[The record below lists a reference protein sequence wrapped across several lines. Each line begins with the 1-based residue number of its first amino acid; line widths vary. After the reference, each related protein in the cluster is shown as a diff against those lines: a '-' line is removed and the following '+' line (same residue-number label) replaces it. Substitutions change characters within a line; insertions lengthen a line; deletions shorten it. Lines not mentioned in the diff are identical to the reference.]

1 MQRDVTIDILRVCG
15 LLLIML
21 AHVNPPNLIFQIR
34 TFDVPMM
41 VFVSGVSYFLSK
53 KADVSYFSYAFSRFK
68 RLVLPVW
75 IFLFF
80 FFLTIY
86 LFRPVNFL
94 DLLSVKNILSTYMLN
109 GFGYVWV
116 IRVFLII
123 AILSP
128 LYVYLTK
135 NSSSYSIAIIVLFLL
150 LVSLLLSIFPYEKYG
165 KLLSHIFDDVLFPA
179 ISYGAVFILGYN
191 YFLFNTK
198 QKIFVFSL
206 FLLVFCLYLML
217 NYFMFGV
224 VNGPQSYKYPPT
236 LYYIAYS
243 IVVMLVLYHAVNLFM
258 LRRNVWPI
266 ILIISSNTIWIYLWH
281 IPVVEYFYRYNNET
295 NFFLKYL
302 VVFFISTSIALTQRF
317 LVMHFFPKSKLMK
330 VIFTG

>member
-1 MQRDVTIDILRVCG
+1 
-15 LLLIML
+15 
-21 AHVNPPNLIFQIR
+21 
-34 TFDVPMM
+34 
-41 VFVSGVSYFLSK
+41 
-53 KADVSYFSYAFSRFK
+53 
-68 RLVLPVW
+68 
-75 IFLFF
+75 
-80 FFLTIY
+80 
-86 LFRPVNFL
+86 
-94 DLLSVKNILSTYMLN
+94 MLN

-150 LVSLLLSIFPYEKYG
+150 LFSLLLSIFPYEKHG
-165 KLLSHIFDDVLFPA
+165 KLLSHVFDDVLFPA

-217 NYFMFGV
+217 NYLMFGV

-302 VVFFISTSIALTQRF
+302 VVFFVSTSIALTQRF

>member
-1 MQRDVTIDILRVCG
+1 MAHDVPLGCAPDEYDD
-15 LLLIML
+15 LISGTCSHL
-21 AHVNPPNLIFQIR
+21 PQIR

-150 LVSLLLSIFPYEKYG
+150 LFSLLLSIFPYEKHG
-165 KLLSHIFDDVLFPA
+165 KLLSHVFDDVLFPA

-302 VVFFISTSIALTQRF
+302 VVFFVSTSIALTQRF

>member
-116 IRVFLII
+116 IRVF
-123 AILSP
+123 
-128 LYVYLTK
+128 
-135 NSSSYSIAIIVLFLL
+135 
-150 LVSLLLSIFPYEKYG
+150 
-165 KLLSHIFDDVLFPA
+165 
-179 ISYGAVFILGYN
+179 
-191 YFLFNTK
+191 
-198 QKIFVFSL
+198 
-206 FLLVFCLYLML
+206 
-217 NYFMFGV
+217 
-224 VNGPQSYKYPPT
+224 
-236 LYYIAYS
+236 
-243 IVVMLVLYHAVNLFM
+243 
-258 LRRNVWPI
+258 
-266 ILIISSNTIWIYLWH
+266 
-281 IPVVEYFYRYNNET
+281 
-295 NFFLKYL
+295 
-302 VVFFISTSIALTQRF
+302 
-317 LVMHFFPKSKLMK
+317 
-330 VIFTG
+330 

>member
-1 MQRDVTIDILRVCG
+1 MQRNVTIDILRLCG

-21 AHVNPPNLIFQIR
+21 AHVNPPNVIFQIR

-41 VFVSGVSYFLSK
+41 VFVSGVSYYLSK
-53 KADVSYFSYAFSRFK
+53 KANVDFFSYAYSRFK

-80 FFLTIY
+80 FFLMIFV
-86 LFRPVNFL
+86 FRPAGFL
-94 DLLSVKNILSTYMLN
+94 DLLTIKNIVSTYMLS

-128 LYVYLTK
+128 FYVFLTK
-135 NSSSYSIAIIVLFLL
+135 KTNSYSIAVIVFFMLFFCFIL
-150 LVSLLLSIFPYEKYG
+150 SLFPYAKYG
-165 KLLSHIFDDVLFPA
+165 KLVSHILDDLLFPA

-191 YFLFNTK
+191 YLIFNSKQRIFSFLLFFT
-198 QKIFVFSL
+198 VFSI
-206 FLLVFCLYLML
+206 YIAI
-217 NYFMFGV
+217 NYFVLGV
-224 VNGPQSYKYPPT
+224 VNGPQAYKYPPT

-243 IVVMLVLYHAVNLFM
+243 IVVMLALYHVVDLFM
-258 LRRNVWPI
+258 SQRNIWPFVFN
-266 ILIISSNTIWIYLWH
+266 ISSNTIWIYLWH
-281 IPVVEYFYRYNNET
+281 IPVVEYFYRYNNEL
-295 NFFLKYL
+295 NFLIKYVTVVFIAISVALMQRYL
-302 VVFFISTSIALTQRF
+302 VMR
-317 LVMHFFPKSKLMK
+317 FFPDSKLMR

>member
-41 VFVSGVSYFLSK
+41 IFVSGVSYFLSK

-150 LVSLLLSIFPYEKYG
+150 LVSLLLSIFPYEKHG

-206 FLLVFCLYLML
+206 FLLV
-217 NYFMFGV
+217 
-224 VNGPQSYKYPPT
+224 
-236 LYYIAYS
+236 
-243 IVVMLVLYHAVNLFM
+243 
-258 LRRNVWPI
+258 
-266 ILIISSNTIWIYLWH
+266 
-281 IPVVEYFYRYNNET
+281 
-295 NFFLKYL
+295 
-302 VVFFISTSIALTQRF
+302 
-317 LVMHFFPKSKLMK
+317 
-330 VIFTG
+330 